1 MVSEV
6 SKTAT
11 DRIPP
16 IAKSAPV
23 FPTINDVDVRQS
35 FSWNGPNNQ
44 AAAWLALYFCL
55 NLGLTLYNKAVMH
68 YFKFPYPWTLTGIH
82 TLCGAIGCQLLSMAG
97 VFNPARLNTRE
108 SLIMLAFSTLY
119 TINIA
124 VSNIS
129 LKMVSVP
136 FHQTIRAMVPLFT
149 MLIEFFWLNKS
160 ASFTVALTMLPII
173 FGVTLA
179 TIGDYDFTI
188 LGFILTLLGALLA
201 AIKGVTTNIIQVGKL
216 KLHPLDLLL
225 WMTPLAFVQTM
236 SYAFI
241 TGELHQVSEF
251 LRDDVSI
258 SILLALLA
266 NGFIAF
272 GLNVSS
278 FTANKKTSALTM
290 GVAGNVKQVLSII
303 LSVSI
308 FNLTFTLI
316 NGVGIFLTLVGG
328 ALYTYADVKDRKRP
342 GSPTNS
348 PVYYTKVKHDDDSL
362 MLPRFINE
370 K

>member
-23 FPTINDVDVRQS
+23 FPTTNDVDVRQS

-68 YFKFPYPWTLTGIH
+68 YFKFPYPWTLTDGLGSISPNHSCHGTSIH
-82 TLCGAIGCQLLSMAG
+82 DAHR
-97 VFNPARLNTRE
+97 V
-108 SLIMLAFSTLY
+108 
-119 TINIA
+119 
-124 VSNIS
+124 
-129 LKMVSVP
+129 
-136 FHQTIRAMVPLFT
+136 
-149 MLIEFFWLNKS
+149 FWLNKS